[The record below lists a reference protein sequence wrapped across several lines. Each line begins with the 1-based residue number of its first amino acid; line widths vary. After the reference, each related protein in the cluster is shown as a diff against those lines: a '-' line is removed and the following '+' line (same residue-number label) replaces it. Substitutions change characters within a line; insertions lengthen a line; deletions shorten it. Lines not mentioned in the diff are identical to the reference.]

1 MHWHITALVAQYGYA
16 LVGVA
21 VGLESIGVPMPGETV
36 LIAAALYA
44 GTTGHLDIT
53 LIVLAAVVGGT
64 LGNTLGFLVGQRL
77 GAPLLERYGGRI
89 GLDRRRLLLG
99 QYLFR
104 HYGGLVVAAGRFTPL
119 LRAFAAILAGA
130 NRMPFGKFLVWSAV
144 GAGLWATLIGF
155 GAHALGHEVKHL
167 AGPVGAVL
175 ALAAVLLTVGGVLLM
190 RRHENRWLD
199 RAEQDAANWEHRH
212 PPRHRHP

>member
-1 MHWHITALVAQYGYA
+1 MHGHIAALVAQYGYA
-16 LVGVA
+16 LVGVV
-21 VGLESIGVPMPGETV
+21 VGLESIGVPLPGETV

-44 GTTGHLDIT
+44 GTTGRLDIG
-53 LIVLAAVVGGT
+53 LVVLAAVVGGT
-64 LGNTLGFLVGQRL
+64 IGNGVGFVVGQRL

-130 NRMPFGKFLVWSAV
+130 NRMPFGRFLVWSAV
-144 GAGLWATLIGF
+144 GAGLWAALIGF
-155 GAHALGHEVKHL
+155 GVHALGREVKHL
-167 AGPVGAVL
+167 AGPVGA
-175 ALAAVLLTVGGVLLM
+175 ALAVGAVLLTLGGVLLM
-190 RRHENRWLD
+190 RRHEHRLLE
-199 RAEQDAANWEHRH
+199 RAERDAAEWPHRPPRPRH
-212 PPRHRHP
+212 P